1 MTTMMVP
8 AFDDPAF
15 RQYLPRVRRMARSL
29 ARGVRRPWDR
39 EDLDQE
45 ARLALCEALRS
56 YPGPEVVPLDFHVY
70 GRVHWRIM
78 AYLRAGRPLGH
89 RHRRSE
95 ANRHA
100 AYPDRPLMFSELADA
115 GGEVP
120 DFASLADDPVGW
132 EIASEDWVVTVAD
145 RLTPRRALLMKLH
158 YLSAAGESF
167 ADCAR
172 LMGITLGRA
181 YQIHQEAVIA
191 LRTELSGTAGR
202 VGRLRRRS
210 TG

>member
-1 MTTMMVP
+1 MTCTAM
-8 AFDDPAF
+8 AFDADQAF

-29 ARGVRRPWDR
+29 ARGIRRPWDR

-56 YPGPEVVPLDFHVY
+56 YPGPAVVPLDFHVY
-70 GRVHWRIM
+70 GRVRWRVT

-95 ANRHA
+95 ANRCT

-132 EIASEDWVVTVAD
+132 EIQAQDVIEVLSDK
-145 RLTPRRALLMKLH
+145 LTPRRGQLIKNH
-158 YLSAAGESF
+158 YLLAAGESF

-172 LMGITLGRA
+172 LMGITLSRA

-191 LRTELSGTAGR
+191 LRAELAG
-202 VGRLRRRS
+202 
-210 TG
+210 